1 MLVERGNYRHCYEII
16 RRDGYQTPIL
26 IYVSTSDVDAL
37 CAYRILKSMFQS
49 DNVPFS
55 VFPVSGS
62 EELRKR
68 GKEIPDDEQNRAIVL
83 INCGGTEGVREMMD
97 LKVNCRAYVLD
108 SHRPLSLQNVS
119 EENKDVYVIR
129 DDSKEGDDYFPEMD
143 TVRKRMTTTRRTRT
157 KQSRILVQTTM
168 TTRKKRQDANKSSL
182 IDKREAVAKRGS
194 TAGVAEDGRVA
205 KKEKAGGKVGVLS
218 TRVVLRSIGWVVR
231 IRYGV

>member
-68 GKEIPDDEQNRAIVL
+68 GKETRQRLFCVEGRRIAHCGRRALGGGAMGRGHRHCTSMEIPR
-83 INCGGTEGVREMMD
+83 GEG
-97 LKVNCRAYVLD
+97 
-108 SHRPLSLQNVS
+108 
-119 EENKDVYVIR
+119 
-129 DDSKEGDDYFPEMD
+129 
-143 TVRKRMTTTRRTRT
+143 
-157 KQSRILVQTTM
+157 
-168 TTRKKRQDANKSSL
+168 
-182 IDKREAVAKRGS
+182 
-194 TAGVAEDGRVA
+194 
-205 KKEKAGGKVGVLS
+205 
-218 TRVVLRSIGWVVR
+218 
-231 IRYGV
+231 

>member
-1 MLVERGNYRHCYEII
+1 
-16 RRDGYQTPIL
+16 
-26 IYVSTSDVDAL
+26 
-37 CAYRILKSMFQS
+37 MFQS

-129 DDSKEGDDYFPEMD
+129 DDSKKGDDYFPEMD
-143 TVRKRMTTTRRTRT
+143 TDSEEDDDARRTRAR
-157 KQSRILVQTTM
+157 SR
-168 TTRKKRQDANKSSL
+168 
-182 IDKREAVAKRGS
+182 
-194 TAGVAEDGRVA
+194 
-205 KKEKAGGKVGVLS
+205 VGF
-218 TRVVLRSIGWVVR
+218 
-231 IRYGV
+231 

>member
-83 INCGGTEGVREMMD
+83 INCGGTEDVRELMD

-143 TVRKRMTTTRRTRT
+143 TDSEEDDDEEKNEDEAESDFSSDDDDDEEETARR
-157 KQSRILVQTTM
+157 
-168 TTRKKRQDANKSSL
+168 
-182 IDKREAVAKRGS
+182 
-194 TAGVAEDGRVA
+194 
-205 KKEKAGGKVGVLS
+205 
-218 TRVVLRSIGWVVR
+218 
-231 IRYGV
+231 